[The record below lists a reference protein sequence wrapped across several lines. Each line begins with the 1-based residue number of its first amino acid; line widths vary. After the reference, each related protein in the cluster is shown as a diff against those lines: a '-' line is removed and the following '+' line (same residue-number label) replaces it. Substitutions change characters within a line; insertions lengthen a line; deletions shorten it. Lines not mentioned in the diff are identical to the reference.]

1 MGRCMRS
8 AWVTS
13 MTRRHHFKLGVKL
26 GEVENVNKSC
36 MYLFAGEKVELP
48 DHAFPSSPQCVP

>member
-1 MGRCMRS
+1 MRS

-26 GEVENVNKSC
+26 GEVKNVNKSC

-48 DHAFPSSPQCVP
+48 DHAFPGSPQCVP